1 MEFKKY
7 DAVIIGS
14 GFGGTMTAK
23 KLSDAGW
30 TVAIIERGERVKRG
44 PENWADNGSIDLTP
58 NYDKSLPYEVIKGG
72 NKKQMG
78 VYSAVGGPS
87 IFYGGVS
94 FRFREQDF
102 HPSSELVR
110 DSEAEWPIDYNDL
123 EQYYDEAEQLLQIS
137 GESGVDPTEP
147 KRNQPFPQSVPPYA
161 EVSQK
166 VKSAAESLGLHPFHL
181 PLAINYKRNTS
192 AGAENRTSCQFCTT
206 CDTFACAVGAKND
219 LDTMLLSKMTQ
230 GSVDLYTGTI
240 AHRIE
245 VAEGQ
250 VRKVHCIRKESGEEI
265 LFEGRVCILSAGA
278 LASPH
283 LVLNSGLEALN
294 PAGHIVGRYL
304 MRHVNAIV
312 FGVFAGIADKEG
324 RFHKELA
331 ILDYYFGH
339 PEIDFPGGKIGSL
352 QQVPTPPSGLVEN
365 EAPKPL
371 GKLAGKLVKLLTGL
385 LAIAEDQPQFQ
396 NYITVDK
403 SKIGA
408 HKMATPIVSHE
419 YTERDMAAIKILI
432 AEAKKIMKKAGA
444 VFNYT
449 HYIRTFS
456 HSAGTMRMG
465 ISPKTSPLDKNCN
478 FRGVENLYVVDA
490 CFMPTSAA
498 LNPSLTI
505 SANALRVGQHLIDTY
520 KIKEV

>member
-1 MEFKKY
+1 MKGKKY

-30 TVAIIERGERVKRG
+30 KVAIIERGERVKRG
-44 PENWADNGSIDLTP
+44 PQNWADNGSIDLTP

-78 VYSAVGGPS
+78 VYAAVGGPS

-94 FRFREQDF
+94 FRFREEDF
-102 HPSSELVR
+102 KPSKEIIG
-110 DSEAEWPIDYNDL
+110 DSGAEWPIDYNDL
-123 EQYYDEAEQLLQIS
+123 SSYYDEAEQLLQIS
-137 GESGVDPTEP
+137 GEAGVDPTEP
-147 KRNQPFPQSVPPYA
+147 SRNQPFPQSAPPYA
-161 EVSQK
+161 KVSHK
-166 VKSAAESLGLHPFHL
+166 VKSAAESLGLKPFRL
-181 PLAINYKRNTS
+181 PLAINYQSTSSESRN
-192 AGAENRTSCQFCTT
+192 SCEFCTT
-206 CDTFACAVGAKND
+206 CDTFACAISAKND
-219 LDTMLLSKMTQ
+219 LDTMLLSKMTKH
-230 GSVDLYTGTI
+230 SVDLYTGTI
-240 AHRIE
+240 AYKIE
-245 VAEGQ
+245 VESGN
-250 VRKVHCIRKESGEEI
+250 VRKIKCVKKESGEE
-265 LFEGRVCILSAGA
+265 LELHGRVCIVSAGA

-283 LVLNSGLEALN
+283 LILNSGLDALN
-294 PAGHIVGRYL
+294 PAGHVIGRYL

-312 FGVFAGIADKEG
+312 FGVFPGIADKEG

-339 PEIDFPGGKIGSL
+339 PNIDFPGNKIGSL

-385 LAIAEDQPQFQ
+385 LAIAEDQPQFK
-396 NYITVDK
+396 NYIAIDE
-403 SKIGA
+403 SKFGA
-408 HKMATPIVSHE
+408 FNMATPIVSHE
-419 YTERDMAAIKILI
+419 YTQRDMDALKILI
-432 AEAKKIMKKAGA
+432 SEAKKIMKKAGA

-449 HYIRTFS
+449 HHIRTFS
-456 HSAGTMRMG
+456 HSAGTIRMG
-465 ISPKTSPLDKNCN
+465 VDSKTSPLDSNCN
-478 FRGVENLYVVDA
+478 FRGVDNLYVVDA

-520 KIKEV
+520 KINENEL